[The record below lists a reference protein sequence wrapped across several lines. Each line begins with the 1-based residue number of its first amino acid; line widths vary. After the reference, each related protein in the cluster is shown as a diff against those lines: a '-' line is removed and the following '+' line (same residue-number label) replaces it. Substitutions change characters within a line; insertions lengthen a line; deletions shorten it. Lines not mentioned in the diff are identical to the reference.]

1 MDFLTNK
8 IRNVAVLGHQG
19 SGKTSLVESLFATT
33 KNKDKGTIER
43 KNTVSD
49 FTQEEKNR
57 LTSCSLA
64 VVPVEYNEHK
74 INLVDVP
81 GNDDFIYEAIG
92 VTRLVKGAVLV
103 IDALKKVEVETIKH
117 YKMLRKRGI
126 PTLIFVNKMDKE
138 GVNFDDVLDD
148 IRTKLSKKCIPF
160 SRPIGH
166 EQQFDGFINVVD
178 LKARKY
184 NGKECVDDIIHDDK
198 KEIVLEYHN
207 EIMEQVALTDDALLE
222 KFFSGETL
230 TMEEIHTGLRKGVLN
245 GDLTPVLVGSAINNV
260 GIHTLMDM
268 ILSYMPS
275 PEDLKP
281 YVGTDKNGNEVERKT
296 SVSEP
301 FSAYVF
307 KTTVNPYAGTINVLK
322 IMSGELH
329 LGDEVYVPSLDAT
342 KKISTLFYVCGKEQI
357 PTDKAI
363 AGDIVA
369 ISKLDDIESG
379 YTLCDKNNVIKY
391 HVATLPT
398 AVYFKSLEVA
408 NKKDEEK
415 INASLAKILKESPC
429 VELRRNHETKQL
441 LIGGLSDTHLVY
453 IAEKLKNTYD
463 VSVILGTPK
472 IVYRETIKGNAEAT
486 GRYVKQS
493 GGSGHFGV
501 VVMRFEPSY
510 EEANKFA
517 EEVFGGAVP
526 KNFFPAVEKGFFE
539 STLQGL
545 LAGFPVV
552 GMKATLLDGK
562 YHPVD
567 SDELSFKMAAVLA
580 YKEAYL
586 KCKPTILEPI
596 MKIVVSVENQFI
608 GDILSDLQLRR
619 GRVLEMKELGDDT
632 QDIIALVP
640 ESEILDY
647 ATKLRLITQGS
658 GYFNREFDSFQEV
671 PQFLQEKV
679 LKENSLLNK

>member
-1 MDFLTNK
+1 MNK
-8 IRNVAVLGHQG
+8 HIIVSLLIGTSMLITGCMSSSALSSLGTQSQTTQNAPSGASPNYANIGAGLGKLLG
-19 SGKTSLVESLFATT
+19 S
-33 KNKDKGTIER
+33 
-43 KNTVSD
+43 
-49 FTQEEKNR
+49 
-57 LTSCSLA
+57 
-64 VVPVEYNEHK
+64 
-74 INLVDVP
+74 
-81 GNDDFIYEAIG
+81 
-92 VTRLVKGAVLV
+92 
-103 IDALKKVEVETIKH
+103 
-117 YKMLRKRGI
+117 
-126 PTLIFVNKMDKE
+126 
-138 GVNFDDVLDD
+138 
-148 IRTKLSKKCIPF
+148 
-160 SRPIGH
+160 
-166 EQQFDGFINVVD
+166 
-178 LKARKY
+178 
-184 NGKECVDDIIHDDK
+184 
-198 KEIVLEYHN
+198 
-207 EIMEQVALTDDALLE
+207 LLE
-222 KFFSGETL
+222 GTTL
-230 TMEEIHTGLRKGVLN
+230 NQKDI
-245 GDLTPVLVGSAINNV
+245 
-260 GIHTLMDM
+260 
-268 ILSYMPS
+268 
-275 PEDLKP
+275 
-281 YVGTDKNGNEVERKT
+281 VGTWRYSGANC
-296 SVSEP
+296 
-301 FSAYVF
+301 VF
-307 KTTVNPYAGTINVLK
+307 ETENLLMKAG
-322 IMSGELH
+322 GEIA
-329 LGDEVYVPSLDAT
+329 AT
-342 KKISTLFYVCGKEQI
+342 KV
-357 PTDKAI
+357 
-363 AGDIVA
+363 
-369 ISKLDDIESG
+369 
-379 YTLCDKNNVIKY
+379 
-391 HVATLPT
+391 
-398 AVYFKSLEVA
+398 
-408 NKKDEEK
+408 EEK
-415 INASLAKILKESPC
+415 INASLAKIIKESPC

-472 IVYRETIKGNAEAT
+472 IVYRETIKGINEAT

-510 EEANKFA
+510 EEENKFA

-526 KNFFPAVEKGFFE
+526 KNFFPAVEKGFVE

-567 SDELSFKMAAVLA
+567 SDELSFKMAAILA